1 MMHPAT
7 ELRFIDEEIGY
18 GVVAT
23 EDIPKGTITWVQ
35 DELDQIFTP
44 AQVSAMGKPAQE
56 MINKYSFR
64 NNKGNFVLCWDLS
77 KYVNHSFR
85 SNCLSTAYDF
95 EIAVR
100 DIAAGEELT
109 DDYGYLNVTEAF
121 LPRDEHSLR
130 KAVYP
135 DDLLHYHEDWD
146 QQLEEAF
153 RELDQVQQPLK
164 KLLSRALQKKIDL
177 ILTGKE
183 KMDSILN
190 LYYRE
195 NS

>member
-18 GVVAT
+18 GIVAT
-23 EDIPKGTITWVQ
+23 QDIPRGTITWVQ
-35 DELDQIFTP
+35 DELDQIFVP
-44 AQVSAMGKPAQE
+44 AQVSAMSKTAQE
-56 MINKYSFR
+56 MINKFSFR

-85 SNCLSTAYDF
+85 SNCISTAYDF

-100 DIAAGEELT
+100 DISAGEELT

-121 LPRDEHSLR
+121 LPREEHTPR

-135 DDLLHYHEDWD
+135 DDLLNYHRDWD
-146 QQLEEAF
+146 QQLEQAF
-153 RELDQVQQPLK
+153 RDLEQVPQPLK
-164 KLLSRALQKKIDL
+164 RLLSPTLVKKLDL
-177 ILTGKE
+177 IVEGKE

>member
-7 ELRFIDEEIGY
+7 ELRFIDKEIGY

-23 EDIPKGTITWVQ
+23 ENIPKGTITWVQ
-35 DELDQIFTP
+35 DELDQIFNP
-44 AQVSAMGKPAQE
+44 AQVSAMSKISQE

-64 NNKGNFVLCWDLS
+64 NNKGDFVLCWDLS

-85 SNCLSTAYDF
+85 SNCLSTAYNF

-100 DIAAGEELT
+100 DIFEGEELT

-121 LPRDEHSLR
+121 LPRDEQTPR

-135 DDLLHYHEDWD
+135 DDLLHFHKDWD

-153 RELDQVQQPLK
+153 EDLERVPQPLK
-164 KLLSRALQKKIDL
+164 NLLSPELIKKIDL
-177 ILTGKE
+177 ITAGKA